1 MDEAQ
6 SRPTMNRALL
16 VPRPGLFALVAVML
30 LAAAPVALAQ
40 DAEHRG
46 TAEQRS
52 ACMPDVFRLC
62 FSEIPDV
69 TRIVA
74 CLKRE
79 KPRLSEGCRMVFEG
93 STPRSTVASGRV
105 QRRHATAGR
114 RWRERHARDV
124 AQD

>member
-30 LAAAPVALAQ
+30 LAAAPAALAQ

-62 FSEIPDV
+62 FSETPDV

-93 STPRSTVASGRV
+93 STPRSVASGRMH
-105 QRRHATAGR
+105 RRHATAGH
-114 RWRERHARDV
+114 RWRERHAREAARD
-124 AQD
+124 